1 MIMDE
6 NINLAKILKDCPKDW
21 SLYSPVCGYVHFVE
35 ISAYDNII
43 VVDRSGN
50 TLRFMSNGMYRQNG
64 ECLLFPSYSNR
75 DWINFSAPWYNP
87 SCQHE
92 KKNVKFDPHTLQP
105 FDKILVRQS
114 IFDYWLC
121 DNFSFMNDD
130 AACRFWCSSN
140 YWCYC
145 IPYNEETKHL
155 IGTNNDAPEYYRYWE
170 D

>member
-1 MIMDE
+1 MDD

-21 SLYSPVCGYVHFVE
+21 VLYSPVCGYVHFVE
-35 ISAYDNII
+35 IVAYDNII

-75 DWINFSAPWYNP
+75 DWRNFSAPLYQP
-87 SCQHE
+87 SCKHE
-92 KKNVKFDPHTLQP
+92 KKNGKFDPHTLQP
-105 FDKILVRQS
+105 FDRVIVRDVKDQKWECGLFSHIDKNYEDFPFLCTGSCYKI
-114 IFDYWLC
+114 
-121 DNFSFMNDD
+121 
-130 AACRFWCSSN
+130 
-140 YWCYC
+140 C

-155 IGTNNDAPEYYRYWE
+155 IGTTDEPTEYYRYWE